1 MSWRFNHQTKQPKGD
16 KMKALILNFQHFGN
30 KDKSKFFY
38 KFDVYDI
45 EARKVY
51 SQFQNAGF
59 TAIPD
64 GEVPKENDFPRL
76 GDITLIV
83 DEYRDKDGIIR
94 YRPNV
99 QSINSWKKADI
110 R

>member
-1 MSWRFNHQTKQPKGD
+1 
-16 KMKALILNFQHFGN
+16 MKALILNFEHFDN
-30 KDKSKFFY
+30 KEKTKTFY

-45 EARKVY
+45 DAKKVY
-51 SQFQNAGF
+51 SQFQNAAF

-64 GEVPKENDFPRL
+64 GTIPDEKIFPAAA
-76 GDITLIV
+76 DVTLVV
-83 DEYRDKDGIIR
+83 DEYRDRDGVTR

-99 QSINSWKKADI
+99 KSINSWKKADI